1 MMTQEQT
8 QEQTQNGKSNLR
20 QLWMLVMLF
29 ALPALAAWFF
39 YFNPQ
44 WLPQGR
50 TNHGELID
58 PPRAIGSLKLQTA
71 EAGVFDWSPLKD
83 QWTMTIVAEGG
94 CDDHCIEQLIKVR
107 QIRRA
112 MAANRQRI
120 ERLLILLPD
129 ASGNLELPS
138 LDGVEGTH
146 LAVGASADKA
156 AIMEMF
162 AADPATL
169 ENSIFLI
176 DPMVD
181 LMMVHDMSQITSKQV
196 LQDLELLL
204 KASQNWT
211 KGGQYGH

>member
-1 MMTQEQT
+1 MMTREL
-8 QEQTQNGKSNLR
+8 TQNRKNNLW
-20 QLWMLVMLF
+20 QLWMLILLF
-29 ALPALAAWFF
+29 ALPAIAAWFF

-58 PPRAIGSLKLQTA
+58 PPRAIGSLTMQTA
-71 EAGVFDWSPLKD
+71 ENGVFDWGLLKD
-83 QWTMTIVAEGG
+83 QWTMTTVAVGR
-94 CDDHCIEQLIKVR
+94 CDDKCLEQLIKVR

-138 LDGVEGTH
+138 LDGLEGTH
-146 LAVGASADKA
+146 LAVGASADQS
-156 AIMEMF
+156 ETLELF
-162 AADPATL
+162 AVGPATL
-169 ENSIFLI
+169 DNSIFLI

-181 LMMVHDMSQITSKQV
+181 LMMVHDMSHITSKQV
-196 LQDLELLL
+196 FLDLEVLH

>member
-1 MMTQEQT
+1 MMTQEL
-8 QEQTQNGKSNLR
+8 TQNRNNNLW
-20 QLWMLVMLF
+20 QLWMLILLF
-29 ALPALAAWFF
+29 ALPAIAAWFF

-44 WLPQGR
+44 WLPLGR

-58 PPRAIGSLKLQTA
+58 PPRAIGSLRMQTTDS
-71 EAGVFDWSPLKD
+71 GVFDWGLLKD
-83 QWTMTIVAEGG
+83 QWTMTIVAVGR
-94 CDDHCIEQLIKVR
+94 CDEKCIERLIKVR

-120 ERLLILLPD
+120 ERLLIMLPD

-138 LDGVEGTH
+138 LEGLEGTH
-146 LAVGASADKA
+146 LAVAASADKSE
-156 AIMEMF
+156 ILELF
-162 AADPATL
+162 ASDPATL
-169 ENSIFLI
+169 DNSIFLI

-181 LMMVHDMSQITSKQV
+181 LMMVHDMSHITSKQV
-196 LQDLELLL
+196 LLDLEVLH

>member
-1 MMTQEQT
+1 MMTQEL
-8 QEQTQNGKSNLR
+8 TQNRNNNLW
-20 QLWMLVMLF
+20 QLWMLILLF
-29 ALPALAAWFF
+29 ALPAIAAWFF

-58 PPRAIGSLKLQTA
+58 PPRAIGSLRMQTTDS
-71 EAGVFDWSPLKD
+71 GVFDWGLLKD
-83 QWTMTIVAEGG
+83 QWTMTIVAVGR
-94 CDDHCIEQLIKVR
+94 CDDKCIERLIKVR

-138 LDGVEGTH
+138 LEGLEGTH
-146 LAVGASADKA
+146 LAVAASADKSE
-156 AIMEMF
+156 ILELF
-162 AADPATL
+162 ASGPASL
-169 ENSIFLI
+169 DNSIFLI

-181 LMMVHDMSQITSKQV
+181 LMMVHDMSHITSKQV
-196 LQDLELLL
+196 LLDLEVLH

>member
-1 MMTQEQT
+1 MMTREL
-8 QEQTQNGKSNLR
+8 TQNRKNNLW
-20 QLWMLVMLF
+20 QLWMLILLF
-29 ALPALAAWFF
+29 ALPAIAAWFF

-58 PPRAIGSLKLQTA
+58 PPRAIGSLTMQTA
-71 EAGVFDWSPLKD
+71 ENGVFDWGLLKD
-83 QWTMTIVAEGG
+83 QWTMTTVAVGR
-94 CDDHCIEQLIKVR
+94 CDDKCLEQLIKVR

-138 LDGVEGTH
+138 LDGLEGTH
-146 LAVGASADKA
+146 LAVGASADQS
-156 AIMEMF
+156 ETLELF
-162 AADPATL
+162 AVGPATL
-169 ENSIFLI
+169 DNSIFLI

-181 LMMVHDMSQITSKQV
+181 LMMVHDMSHITSKQV
-196 LQDLELLL
+196 LLDLEVLH

>member
-8 QEQTQNGKSNLR
+8 QNRKSNMW
-20 QLWMLVMLF
+20 QLWMLVLLF
-29 ALPALAAWFF
+29 ALPAIAAWFF

-58 PPRAIGSLKLQTA
+58 PPRAVGSLALQTA
-71 EAGVFDWSPLKD
+71 ESGVFDWGPLKD
-83 QWTMTIVAEGG
+83 QWTMTVVAQGR
-94 CDDHCIEQLIKVR
+94 CDEKCIEQLIQVR

-120 ERLLILLPD
+120 ERLLILIPD

-138 LDGVEGTH
+138 LQGLEGTH
-146 LAVGASADKA
+146 LALAASTDGPEILELFAAKA
-156 AIMEMF
+156 A
-162 AADPATL
+162 TL
-169 ENSIFLI
+169 DNSLFLI
-176 DPMVD
+176 DPMVE
-181 LMMVHDMSQITSKQV
+181 LMMVHDMSNIKSKQV
-196 LQDLELLL
+196 LHDLEVLL

>member
-1 MMTQEQT
+1 MMTQEL
-8 QEQTQNGKSNLR
+8 TQNRNNNLW
-20 QLWMLVMLF
+20 QLWMLILLF
-29 ALPALAAWFF
+29 ALPAIAAWFF

-50 TNHGELID
+50 TNHGDLID
-58 PPRAIGSLKLQTA
+58 PPRAIASLRVQTT
-71 EAGVFDWSPLKD
+71 ESGVFDWGLLKD
-83 QWTMTIVAEGG
+83 QWTMTIVAVGR
-94 CDDHCIEQLIKVR
+94 CDDKCIERLIKVR

-138 LDGVEGTH
+138 LEGLEGTH
-146 LAVGASADKA
+146 LAVAASADKSE
-156 AIMEMF
+156 ILELF
-162 AADPATL
+162 ASDPASL
-169 ENSIFLI
+169 DNSIFLI

-181 LMMVHDMSQITSKQV
+181 LMMVHDMSHITSKQV
-196 LQDLELLL
+196 LLDLEVLH